1 MFNIVSIIPGIDTGA
16 PDLTER
22 SRGFDPPNVLSII
35 PSVLAMFFL
44 IFFFKEADSDLV
56 FK

>member
-22 SRGFDPPNVLSII
+22 SRGFDPPNVLSIM
-35 PSVLAMFFL
+35 PSVLVIFFL
-44 IFFFKEADSDLV
+44 IFFFRETESDLV

>member
-35 PSVLAMFFL
+35 PSVFVMFFL
-44 IFFFKEADSDLV
+44 MFFLREAESDLV
-56 FK
+56 FR

>member
-35 PSVLAMFFL
+35 PSVLVIFFL
-44 IFFFKEADSDLV
+44 IFFFRETESDLV